1 LDCDLPRLDTVDGC
15 LRSGSYV
22 SDLPKRIG
30 VSLPL
35 LVLLVMFGVT
45 LASGDRLL
53 LDADSYLHVMIGRW
67 IIAHGT
73 VPHHDIFS
81 YSMPDAPW
89 VAHEWLAAIV
99 FAHLHDLFGWP
110 ALEILTAFSFAAAM
124 GLLTRG
130 LLRFLPPSHALIGM
144 ALAAGLC
151 FPHLFARPH
160 VLSWPLLVI
169 WFSELSA
176 ARAEQRAPR
185 WYAALLMLPWAN
197 IHGSF
202 VFGLVMAALV
212 AGEAV
217 LEASDWTKAAR
228 VARGWGLFGALSL
241 AAALATPYGIDGLL
255 LPFRLVHMDFALS
268 AIREWQSPN
277 FQLPQPLEP
286 WLMLLLLG
294 ALTFGLRLPVTRIA
308 MLLLLLHMAL
318 QHQRHAELLGLT
330 APLLLAP
337 SLAAQLGRKALAA
350 VDQRLAAL
358 AGPAR
363 TGGIALVGLLMLALS
378 GIMIGVGIVPRN
390 GPRAPAGALAFAHAQ
405 GLTGPVFNDI
415 NFGDYLIYVGIA
427 PFIDGRVDMYGDE
440 FVRRYADVGE
450 FPALAAQYGFTW
462 AVLSPGNPHVPLL
475 DHLTGWQRAQTDN
488 VAVVYVRE

>member
-1 LDCDLPRLDTVDGC
+1 
-15 LRSGSYV
+15 
-22 SDLPKRIG
+22 
-30 VSLPL
+30 
-35 LVLLVMFGVT
+35 MT
-45 LASGDRLL
+45 LASGGRLL

-73 VPHHDIFS
+73 VPQHDIFS

-99 FAHLHDLFGWP
+99 FARLHDLFGWP
-110 ALEILTAFSFAAAM
+110 GLAIMTAFCFAAAM
-124 GLLTRG
+124 GLLTSG
-130 LLRFLPPSHALIGM
+130 LLRFLAPTQALIGM

-169 WFSELSA
+169 WFSELAA
-176 ARAEQRAPR
+176 ARAEQRTPR

-197 IHGSF
+197 LHGSF
-202 VFGLVMAALV
+202 VFGLGMAALV
-212 AGEAV
+212 AGEAM
-217 LEASDWTKAAR
+217 LEASDWTQAAR

-255 LPFRLVHMDFALS
+255 LPFRLMHMDFALS
-268 AIREWQSPN
+268 VTREWQSPN

-337 SLAAQLGRKALAA
+337 SLAAQLGRSSLGGRRSAPGGACG
-350 VDQRLAAL
+350 VRPDRRDGTGRPRH
-358 AGPAR
+358 AGAERHHDRRRHRAEEWPAR
-363 TGGIALVGLLMLALS
+363 
-378 GIMIGVGIVPRN
+378 
-390 GPRAPAGALAFAHAQ
+390 AGRGARLR
-405 GLTGPVFNDI
+405 P
-415 NFGDYLIYVGIA
+415 
-427 PFIDGRVDMYGDE
+427 
-440 FVRRYADVGE
+440 VRRV
-450 FPALAAQYGFTW
+450 
-462 AVLSPGNPHVPLL
+462 
-475 DHLTGWQRAQTDN
+475 
-488 VAVVYVRE
+488 

>member
-1 LDCDLPRLDTVDGC
+1 M
-15 LRSGSYV
+15 
-22 SDLPKRIG
+22 SDIPKRIG

-35 LVLLVMFGVT
+35 LVALVMFGAT
-45 LASGDRLL
+45 LASGGRLL

-73 VPHHDIFS
+73 VPQHDIFS

-89 VAHEWLAAIV
+89 VAHEWLAAVV
-99 FAHLHDLFGWP
+99 FARLHDLFGWP
-110 ALEILTAFSFAAAM
+110 ALAIMTAFCFAAAM
-124 GLLTRG
+124 GLLTSG
-130 LLRFLPPSHALIGM
+130 LLGSLAPTHALIGM

-151 FPHLFARPH
+151 LPHLFARPH

-169 WFSELSA
+169 WFSELA
-176 ARAEQRAPR
+176 TARAEHRTPR
-185 WYAALLMLPWAN
+185 LYAALLMLPWAK

-202 VFGLVMAALV
+202 VFGLAMAALV

-217 LEASDWTKAAR
+217 LEASDWTQAGR
-228 VARGWGLFGALSL
+228 VARGWGLFGALAL
-241 AAALATPYGIDGLL
+241 AAALATRYGIEGLL
-255 LPFRLVHMDFALS
+255 LPFRLVHMDFAMS
-268 AIREWQSPN
+268 ATREWQSPN

-337 SLAAQLGRKALAA
+337 ALAAQLGRQVWAA
-350 VDQRLAAL
+350 ADRRLATL

-363 TGGIALVGLLMLALS
+363 IGGTALVGLVMLALS
-378 GIMIGVGIVPRN
+378 GIMIGIGIVPRN
-390 GPRAPAGALAFAHAQ
+390 GPRAPAEALAFAKSQ
-405 GLTGPVFNDI
+405 GLAGPVFNDI

-450 FPALAAQYGFTW
+450 FPGLAAQYGFTW

-475 DHLTGWQRAQTDN
+475 DHLTGWRRAQTDS